1 MRMFFLFLFWT
12 MISGRTQT
20 YNNKKKCSRLKTQQK
35 QNSPTVVLSAL
46 YAYTTSPLSDW
57 KETEK
62 FYFCAVLHVKNCVFF
77 VFVASGFG
85 FWRWKC
91 CFHSETRARGEKK
104 SVCRN
109 REKSS
114 LAKFV
119 LMMDGFL
126 GGSGRSEREAKR
138 RRSSVRMRRVV
149 IIGGI
154 CYWWIRRD
162 FSSNF

>member
-20 YNNKKKCSRLKTQQK
+20 YNNKKNIVGWKHNKNRTPRPSSCQLFMPTRLLLSATEKRLK
-35 QNSPTVVLSAL
+35 NYIFVLCFM
-46 YAYTTSPLSDW
+46 W
-57 KETEK
+57 KIV
-62 FYFCAVLHVKNCVFF
+62 FFF
-77 VFVASGFG
+77 VFVASDFG

-138 RRSSVRMRRVV
+138 RRSLVRMRRVV

-154 CYWWIRRD
+154 CYWWIKRD